1 MTVEIAE
8 KNFLT
13 MQWLAWDVAAIRKRG
28 SSTVI
33 IAVWKSTVIRSYAS
47 SAALLRTWG
56 LFVAG
61 HIPR

>member
-1 MTVEIAE
+1 
-8 KNFLT
+8 

-47 SAALLRTWG
+47 SAALL
-56 LFVAG
+56 
-61 HIPR
+61 